1 MTKPRTASKEY
12 RAAWREANRE
22 RYNEYAQKW
31 RANNKAHLSEYI
43 AMRRGRAIPDCPPM
57 PVNIAARSCGR
68 DFDPVACPLRHRA
81 GLLKECRECK
91 AFEKIGSR

>member
-1 MTKPRTASKEY
+1 MATINNKPQTASKEY

-22 RYNEYAQKW
+22 RYNEYARQW

-43 AMRRGRAIPDCPPM
+43 AIRRGRAEPDKPPM
-57 PVNIAARSCGR
+57 PFDITAKTCGR
-68 DFDPVACPLRHRA
+68 EYDPIACPLRHRA

-91 AFEKIGSR
+91 AFE